1 MGLDGGKETTMS
13 MLEKPD
19 VRVASPR
26 RRKAQPAKV
35 SFKAR
40 PCSEI
45 DYAKLATEVRERY
58 PKILAR
64 LAE

>member
-1 MGLDGGKETTMS
+1 MS
-13 MLEKPD
+13 KLEKQAA
-19 VRVASPR
+19 RVTASPR
-26 RRKAQPAKV
+26 RKAQAATI

-40 PCSEI
+40 PCGDI
-45 DYAKLATEVRERY
+45 DYAKLAAELRERY